1 MYIHGID
8 KSLIYVLVLDKK
20 GYIVEFMSKIVVTNK
35 GNISMKCYKSHN
47 VYSLNIDID
56 IDNIVSIS
64 NYLNVSTN

>member
-56 IDNIVSIS
+56 NIVSIS